1 MFRGLREKDTAA
13 RDDQPKENPLL
24 KISNLVPEWYHL
36 RMAMNLRLSDNQTQA
51 LREFAAREGISMQE
65 AALTAIDEYLSQRN
79 KRLKSAIERI
89 KSEDKELLDR
99 LAQ

>member
-1 MFRGLREKDTAA
+1 M
-13 RDDQPKENPLL
+13 L
-24 KISNLVPEWYHL
+24 KIPNLVPEWYHP
-36 RMAMNLRLSDNQTQA
+36 RMAMNLRLSDDQTQA

-79 KRLKSAIERI
+79 GRLKSAIERI

-99 LAQ
+99 LAK